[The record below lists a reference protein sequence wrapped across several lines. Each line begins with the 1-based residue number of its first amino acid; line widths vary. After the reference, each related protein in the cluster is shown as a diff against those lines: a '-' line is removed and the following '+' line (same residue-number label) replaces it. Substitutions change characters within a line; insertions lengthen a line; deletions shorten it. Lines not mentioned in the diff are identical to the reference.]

1 MANMQT
7 YGAAEFTCNLG
18 GIEIDQ
24 SALGP
29 DDFLKLT
36 QNTKAFK
43 LRSGIG
49 GGKTRSQTKHPDY
62 TLTIKIRQTDPT
74 NTLLSALHNLDKLT
88 SGGSGIVPC
97 YVKDRLGNLA
107 IIETE
112 AFIDGD
118 PEFTAGAEEGD
129 LEWTVILPSPNVLMG
144 GH

>member
-1 MANMQT
+1 MQV
-7 YGAAEFTCNLG
+7 YSAAEFTCNLG

-36 QNTKAFK
+36 QNDKAYK

-49 GGKTRSQTKHPDY
+49 GGKTRSQTKKPSY
-62 TLTIKIRQTDPT
+62 TLTIKVRQTDPV
-74 NTLLSALHNLDKLT
+74 NTSLSFLHNLDKQT
-88 SGGSGIVPC
+88 PGGAGIVPL

-107 IIETE
+107 VVETE

-118 PEFTAGAEEGD
+118 PEMTAGAEEGD
-129 LEWTVILPSPNVLMG
+129 LEWSVILPSPDVVMG